1 MNRQPYEVKRPTLI
15 TVFTGFLGSGKT
27 SIIVDLIKDKKL
39 AEKERLC
46 VLKNEFGKL
55 VKAKQH
61 SDLNNKSLYFN
72 KKLADDLGFNIGFPC
87 M

>member
-1 MNRQPYEVKRPTLI
+1 MNRLPNEMKRPTLI

-55 VKAKQH
+55 VKTKPHNDLAK
-61 SDLNNKSLYFN
+61 KSFY
-72 KKLADDLGFNIGFPC
+72 ACG
-87 M
+87 